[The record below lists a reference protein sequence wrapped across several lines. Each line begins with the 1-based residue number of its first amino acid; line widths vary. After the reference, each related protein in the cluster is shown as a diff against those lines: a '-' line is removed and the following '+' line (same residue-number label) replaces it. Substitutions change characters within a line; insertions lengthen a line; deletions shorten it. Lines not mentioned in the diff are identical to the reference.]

1 MTEDE
6 LDAYMML
13 RSHQMV
19 TAMVD
24 EVGIENAGQWVE
36 AMLLSVLRLVDLPPH
51 ESSEYFKE
59 MSKMYVAMRAMS
71 DKRVLN

>member
-6 LDAYMML
+6 LDNYMML

-36 AMLLSVLRLVDLPPH
+36 AMLLSVLRLVDLTQN
-51 ESSEYFKE
+51 E
-59 MSKMYVAMRAMS
+59 
-71 DKRVLN
+71 

>member
-6 LDAYMML
+6 LDDYMMM

-19 TAMVD
+19 TAIID
-24 EVGIENAGQWVE
+24 EVGVDSAGQWVE
-36 AMLLSVLRLVDLPPH
+36 AMLLNMLRLAGLPPH
-51 ESSEYFKE
+51 ESSQYFAE
-59 MSKMYVAMRAMS
+59 MSKMYVSMREMS

>member
-6 LDAYMML
+6 LDDYMML

-19 TAMVD
+19 AAIID
-24 EVGIENAGQWVE
+24 EVGAESAGQWVE
-36 AMLLSVLRLVDLPPH
+36 CMLLNMLRLAGLPPH

-59 MSKMYVAMRAMS
+59 MSKMYVAMREMS

>member
-1 MTEDE
+1 MTEGE
-6 LDAYMML
+6 LDNYMMIRANQL
-13 RSHQMV
+13 V
-19 TAMVD
+19 AAIID
-24 EVGIENAGQWVE
+24 EVGIDHAGQWVE
-36 AMLLSVLRLVDLPPH
+36 CMLLSMLRLVDLSPH

>member
-6 LDAYMML
+6 IDDYMML

-19 TAMVD
+19 SNMID
-24 EVGIENAGQWVE
+24 EVGLESAGQWVE
-36 AMLLSVLRLVDLPPH
+36 FMLLTMLRIVDLPSH
-51 ESSEYFKE
+51 ESAEYFKE
-59 MSKMYVAMRAMS
+59 MSKMYVFMRETN

>member
-1 MTEDE
+1 MSEDE
-6 LDAYMML
+6 LDDYMML

>member
-1 MTEDE
+1 VTEDE
-6 LDAYMML
+6 LDDYMML

-19 TAMVD
+19 TAIID
-24 EVGIENAGQWVE
+24 EVGVESAGQWVE
-36 AMLLSVLRLVDLPPH
+36 CMLLSMLRLTGLPPH

-59 MSKMYVAMRAMS
+59 MSKMYVSMREMS

>member
-6 LDAYMML
+6 LDNYMML

>member
-1 MTEDE
+1 
-6 LDAYMML
+6 
-13 RSHQMV
+13 
-19 TAMVD
+19 MVD

-59 MSKMYVAMRAMS
+59 MSKMYVSMREMS